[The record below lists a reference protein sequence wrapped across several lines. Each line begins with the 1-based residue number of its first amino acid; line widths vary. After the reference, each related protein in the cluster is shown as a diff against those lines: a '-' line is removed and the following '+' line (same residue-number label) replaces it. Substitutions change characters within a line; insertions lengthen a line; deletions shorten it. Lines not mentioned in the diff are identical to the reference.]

1 MKSARMMRLMT
12 LAMTGGMLL
21 QATGCTITALDV
33 INTALLGVTAAGA
46 VVIIQNV

>member
-1 MKSARMMRLMT
+1 MMRLMT

-33 INTALLGVTAAGA
+33 INTALLGVTAAGV